1 MELGAIVCTPTSPAC
16 LLCPVREHCV
26 GYHEGVQNDLPVKTK
41 NKKQKELHL
50 AAIVLRDSENR
61 TLIHKRPD
69 KGLLA
74 NLWEFPNMEI
84 VLPFQTEKET
94 IRGNATI
101 RIWSPD
107 RDWENGRPTRTCF
120 FTFNLEYPCV

>member
-1 MELGAIVCTPTSPAC
+1 M
-16 LLCPVREHCV
+16 LCPVREHCV
-26 GYHEGVQNDLPVKTK
+26 GFHEGVQNDLPVKTK

-84 VLPFQTEKET
+84 VLPFQTEKEQLEET
-94 IRGNATI
+94 CNLNMEPRLRLGK
-101 RIWSPD
+101 WSGQL
-107 RDWENGRPTRTCF
+107 NMF
-120 FTFNLEYPCV
+120 FLI

>member
-26 GYHEGVQNDLPVKTK
+26 AFHEGVQNELPVKTK

-50 AAIVLRDSENR
+50 AAIVLRDSQNR

-84 VLPFQTEKET
+84 RLTFSNRKRT
-94 IRGNATI
+94 IRGNVAI
-101 RIWSPD
+101 
-107 RDWENGRPTRTCF
+107 
-120 FTFNLEYPCV
+120 